1 MDNFEISDACDEV
14 ADFIDMLTNWYI
26 RNTRDRFWNEDE
38 NAFNTLYT
46 VLEAFMRVLAPLAPM
61 EAEAVWR
68 GLTGGDTVHMGDWPY
83 LTDPQTGVDT
93 ALGKV
98 LVEDGA
104 LVEAMDKVRE
114 IVSSTLSL
122 RKAHKMRVRL

>member
-1 MDNFEISDACDEV
+1 
-14 ADFIDMLTNWYI
+14 
-26 RNTRDRFWNEDE
+26 
-38 NAFNTLYT
+38 
-46 VLEAFMRVLAPLAPM
+46 M

-68 GLTGGDTVHMGDWPY
+68 GLTGGDSVHLGDWPY

-122 RKAHKMRVRL
+122 RKAHKMRVRQPLAKLTVVVDDPWTQSMDTTRC